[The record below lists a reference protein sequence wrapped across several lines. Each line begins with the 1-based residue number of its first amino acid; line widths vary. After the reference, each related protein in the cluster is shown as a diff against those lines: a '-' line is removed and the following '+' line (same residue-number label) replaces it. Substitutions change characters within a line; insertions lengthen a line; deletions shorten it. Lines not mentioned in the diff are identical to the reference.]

1 MIRAELPITYH
12 TVTLGALTRDGDA
25 LAEITWQDEP
35 DEGRT
40 HTLHVPA
47 GLPGETV
54 TIAIEAAASP
64 PRRRKRHWKPRP
76 PRVWIT
82 EIQQASPL
90 RVQPPCPVFWVCV
103 GSSLPHMRHKPRP
116 HSNHSIAQQ
125 LLQETRIDN

>member
-1 MIRAELPITYH
+1 MIRPDLPIPYH
-12 TVTLGALTRDGDA
+12 TATLGGLTRDGDA

-35 DEGRT
+35 DEERT

-64 PRRRKRHWKPRP
+64 SRRRKRHWKPRP

-90 RVQPPCPVFWVCV
+90 RVEAPCPVFGGCGAWQ
-103 GSSLPHMRHKPRP
+103 LQHMRYEPQLDGKP
-116 HSNHSIAQQ
+116 SI
-125 LLQETRIDN
+125 

>member
-1 MIRAELPITYH
+1 MIRAELSNNYH
-12 TVTLGALTRDGDA
+12 TVRCGGLTRDGDA

-35 DEGRT
+35 DEERT

-90 RVQPPCPVFWVCV
+90 RVEAPCPVCRVAAACQ
-103 GSSLPHMRHKPRP
+103 LTHMRYESQLEWK
-116 HSNHSIAQQ
+116 HSIVRQ
-125 LLQETRIDN
+125 L